1 MGENI
6 KTLRRRIRT
15 VASTKQVTRA
25 MEMVSASKL
34 RKAQSRLVA
43 GRPYTQKIQE
53 MLSHLTGASGVEE
66 NPLFCARET
75 GKTLVVL
82 VTADRGLAG
91 SFNAR
96 LISATQEFLSTLPAG
111 EVELYLI
118 GKKGGDY
125 FRRRAR
131 CPIVET
137 IADMGGNLS
146 AERSAR
152 ITDALVGGFLAGKY
166 KSVYVIFAHFIST
179 IFSRPTAV
187 KFLPL
192 DHESLRAELAGKEDE
207 EEERRADYLFEPS
220 PRAVFDKLL
229 PAYLRSRIFMILAEN
244 FTSEHS
250 ARMVSMSN
258 ATKNCEEMLY
268 DLTLRRNK
276 ARQASITKEM
286 LEIVSGAEA
295 LK

>member
-1 MGENI
+1 MAENL
-6 KTLRRRIRT
+6 KVLRRRIRT
-15 VASTKQVTRA
+15 VAGTKQVTRA

-34 RKAQSRLVA
+34 RKAQNRLLS
-43 GRPYTQKIQE
+43 GRPFTQKIQE
-53 MLSHLTGASGVEE
+53 MLSHLLGAPGVGE
-66 NPLFCARET
+66 NPLFAERT
-75 GKTLVVL
+75 AGRTLVV
-82 VTADRGLAG
+82 VITADRGLAG

-96 LISATQEFLSTLPAG
+96 LLSAADEYLSQLPAG
-111 EVELYLI
+111 EAALYLI
-118 GKKGGDY
+118 GKKGADY
-125 FRRRAR
+125 YRRHPRCEVVRA
-131 CPIVET
+131 IT
-137 IADMGGNLS
+137 DMGGNLS
-146 AERSAR
+146 PERSAE
-152 ITDALVGGFLAGKY
+152 ITDELVGGFLSGRY
-166 KSVYVIFAHFIST
+166 KSVHIVFAHYVST
-179 IFSRPTAV
+179 ILSRPTRI

-192 DHESLRAELAGKEDE
+192 DHESLAAELAGGE
-207 EEERRADYLFEPS
+207 EEERRAEYIFEPS

-229 PAYLRSRIFMILAEN
+229 PAYLRSRVFMILAEN

-258 ATKNCEEMLY
+258 ATRNCEEMLY